1 LLAFLR
7 ALAGSSVSRYVGPG
21 SGASTP
27 ASQEA
32 LIRLARQEGILLDPV
47 YTAKA
52 MAGLIDHI
60 RRGVI
65 APSESVV
72 FLHSGGTPGLF
83 AEADQLI

>member
-1 LLAFLR
+1 
-7 ALAGSSVSRYVGPG
+7 
-21 SGASTP
+21 
-27 ASQEA
+27 
-32 LIRLARQEGILLDPV
+32 V

-60 RRGVI
+60 RRGMI

-72 FLHSGGTPGLF
+72 PLHSGGTPGLF